1 MSPSATI
8 GRLSRRVKHVGPATH
23 RNDGR
28 FGPAEYELHVD
39 RVLAAA
45 RTPPRSC
52 AADVAK

>member
-1 MSPSATI
+1 VSLSATI

-23 RNDGR
+23 RDYGHC
-28 FGPAEYELHVD
+28 GLAEYELHVD

-45 RTPPRSC
+45 RTAPRSC